1 MVIILNIIYELDT
14 KTYIFL
20 IILLSVLF
28 VLCVFIFCVITGVS
42 IKLKSKLLIIF
53 DLFIAFGMISLLIL
67 DTKYISFLYKM
78 EHQQYNKI
86 CGTIS
91 IVSKEE
97 SHSKYERE
105 PDYICTVKIG
115 NEIVSDIGYLSSD
128 IIDRINENPKVEF
141 YYVTVSG
148 KNIVWKIVEVQEKR
162 QS

>member
-1 MVIILNIIYELDT
+1 
-14 KTYIFL
+14 
-20 IILLSVLF
+20 
-28 VLCVFIFCVITGVS
+28 
-42 IKLKSKLLIIF
+42 
-53 DLFIAFGMISLLIL
+53 
-67 DTKYISFLYKM
+67 M